1 MSGVVAAAL
10 QGSMPGECFTRR
22 EPLAKYLA
30 CADYISSSALRRFQ
44 RHGMTPELATVSQP
58 PPRGA
63 SLGDALHAMLLEP
76 DRFEE
81 NFVQAAPGT
90 PVARLRGPEELF
102 ERAWLSARECEA
114 LRAMARGVRECT
126 RPRISGWLE
135 HGAKEV
141 SLDGSDAGG
150 GRWKG
155 RPDCFTE
162 EVILE
167 LKTASDIRPQ
177 RFARAR
183 ERFGYDLQAALYLEG
198 VERLTGTRPR
208 FLYVVVESVRPHAV
222 WVQEPS
228 PEELARARLSLQ
240 AVRARFL
247 AALGAG
253 A

>member
-1 MSGVVAAAL
+1 MMERGAATE
-10 QGSMPGECFTRR
+10 PGNTESACFTRR
-22 EPLAKYLA
+22 EPLADYLA
-30 CADYISSSALRRFQ
+30 CAEYISSSALRRFV
-44 RHGMTPELATVSQP
+44 RHGMSPALAVVSHS
-58 PPRGA
+58 PPREA
-63 SLGDALHAMLLEP
+63 SLGDALHALLLEP
-76 DRFEE
+76 DRFDAQ
-81 NFVQAAPGT
+81 FVQTAPGT
-90 PVARLRGPEELF
+90 PAPRVRGPEELF
-102 ERAWLSARECEA
+102 DRAWLSARDCEA

-126 RPRISGWLE
+126 RPRLADWLE
-135 HGAKEV
+135 HGAKEL
-141 SLDGSDAGG
+141 SLYWHDAAG

-167 LKTASDIRPQ
+167 LKTTSDIRPQ

-228 PEELARARLSLQ
+228 AEDLARARLDLCD
-240 AVRARFL
+240 ARARFL
-247 AALGAG
+247 SACAG
-253 A
+253 S